1 MIANQHSAY
10 KAIYELQL
18 QIYSLHQRLITLLES
33 GKLLHELG
41 NEQDAIRQTEQQLQ
55 NLQTSIYPMQDVY
68 AYKPALL

>member
-18 QIYSLHQRLITLLES
+18 QIYNLHQRLVYLLES

-41 NEQDAIRQTEQQLQ
+41 NEQDAIRQTEQQLHTLRSSVQ
-55 NLQTSIYPMQDVY
+55 PQADLYVF
-68 AYKPALL
+68 A